1 MALLD
6 IFNASEI
13 KKENAELKELLQK
26 IGATDAIEVKKRT
39 DILKAE
45 EVKQQE
51 ELKKIQR
58 EIIEERR
65 NNAEKLKQAENE
77 SLERQRII
85 TTEIRSLDVELREK
99 KTQIIAIDEE
109 LMLESFALYRP
120 QFSFQ
125 TSDEFKSRLDTIRES
140 QKSLIKSGQATNAN
154 MNWTVNGS
162 ATEGKKMVT
171 DMVKLTL
178 RSFNNECDY
187 CVDNVKFNNIDTYKK
202 RINSSFEALNKLGRV
217 SQVTI
222 SNDYKKLKMDEL
234 HLAFEYQRKKQEEKE
249 EQRRLKEEMREQEKL
264 EREIKVAR
272 ERIVKERKHFSKA
285 IEEMQARVAN
295 AKDEM
300 ELQNINVKLVE
311 LKTHYSELE
320 QEEKQIDYREQNA
333 KAGYV
338 YVISNLGSFG
348 ENVYKIGMTRRL
360 EPLDRIYELGDA
372 SVPFPFDIHA
382 LIFSDN
388 APDLESKIQ
397 NRFFSGRMN
406 KINNRKEFFKAN
418 INEIENVIKEN
429 YNKVVDFS
437 KLPLAEQYRESLLI
451 KD

>member
-6 IFNASEI
+6 FLNASDI
-13 KKENAELKELLQK
+13 KKENVELKELLQK
-26 IGATDAIEVKKRT
+26 IGATDIIEVQRRINSLKSEEAQLIEQKNRILSEIKTQEIELSNKK
-39 DILKAE
+39 
-45 EVKQQE
+45 
-51 ELKKIQR
+51 
-58 EIIEERR
+58 
-65 NNAEKLKQAENE
+65 N
-77 SLERQRII
+77 
-85 TTEIRSLDVELREK
+85 
-99 KTQIIAIDEE
+99 QIIAIDEE
-109 LMLESFALYRP
+109 IMLESFALYKP

-125 TSDEFKSRLDTIRES
+125 TSDEYKTKLDAIRES
-140 QKSLIKSGQATNAN
+140 QKSLIKSGQATDAN

-162 ATEGKKMVT
+162 KTEGKKMVN
-171 DMVKLTL
+171 DMIKLSL

-202 RINSSFEALNKLGRV
+202 RIEASFDALNKLGRV

-222 SNDYKKLKMDEL
+222 TNDYKKLKMNEL
-234 HLAFEYQRKKQEEKE
+234 HLAFEYQTKKQEEKE
-249 EQRRLKEEMREQEKL
+249 EQRRLREEMREQEKL

-272 ERIVKERKHFSKA
+272 DRIAKERKHFSKA
-285 IEEMQARVAN
+285 IEEMQARIENV
-295 AKDEM
+295 KDEK
-300 ELQNINVKLVE
+300 ELQNINAKLDE
-311 LKTHYSELE
+311 LKTQYSNLE

-397 NRFFSGRMN
+397 NRFYSGRMN
-406 KINNRKEFFKAN
+406 KINNRKEFFIAD
-418 INEIENVIKEN
+418 IHEIETVVKEN
-429 YNKVVDFS
+429 YNKVVDFE
-437 KLPLAEQYRESLLI
+437 KIPHAEQYRESLLVR
-451 KD
+451 D